1 MFSWNLCSLS
11 GHIVFFLFHLQS
23 YFGLKKKKRS
33 FFVQSLELLQITVW
47 ELLFSRSNIFKAS
60 SVQWVNDPAI
70 HPVRCTLT
78 PYFKILLAVALNVKV
93 QWHCSVL
100 LLGGPGKANLPL
112 MHPAAHNLCR
122 HYQECKLPNKSI
134 LFCWFFFSDNT
145 VLFRFNG
152 HQDNFPQKIE
162 ANLKI
167 PHILYW
173 LHSQLLWKLIL
184 LHEMW
189 ARDSE
194 FQLY

>member
-23 YFGLKKKKRS
+23 YFGLKKKKKRS

-60 SVQWVNDPAI
+60 SLQWVNDPAI

-100 LLGGPGKANLPL
+100 LLGGPGKANFPL

-122 HYQECKLPNKSI
+122 HYQECKLPNKKTSC
-134 LFCWFFFSDNT
+134 FVGFFSLTTLSFSDLMDT
-145 VLFRFNG
+145 
-152 HQDNFPQKIE
+152 KITF
-162 ANLKI
+162 LK
-167 PHILYW
+167 
-173 LHSQLLWKLIL
+173 K
-184 LHEMW
+184 
-189 ARDSE
+189 
-194 FQLY
+194 